1 MIAIAALA
9 LHPEGFEVGAADALD
24 RGDRIGADALVRLRM
39 PALQPRVGGAEP
51 ARCGDAR
58 RAHLGAVIHHVAL
71 HLGAAGD
78 AFGPGGVISLDY
90 VVALEHAREFYDAM
104 RALRRSRQRNGA
116 FGWSLSRDI
125 ADPRVWTERY
135 QFPAWGDYLRM
146 RDRHTAAD
154 LEAQAAV
161 DLQIVPGSPRVVRR
175 KLERPFGSVRW
186 RADSPDLH
194 QDASVILPP

>member
-1 MIAIAALA
+1 
-9 LHPEGFEVGAADALD
+9 
-24 RGDRIGADALVRLRM
+24 
-39 PALQPRVGGAEP
+39 
-51 ARCGDAR
+51 
-58 RAHLGAVIHHVAL
+58 
-71 HLGAAGD
+71 
-78 AFGPGGVISLDY
+78 VISIDY
-90 VVALEHAREFYDAM
+90 VVAPENAREFYDAM

-154 LEAQAAV
+154 LEAQAEV
-161 DLQIVPGSPRVVRR
+161 DAHVVPGSPRVVRR

-194 QDASVILPP
+194 QDASAVLLP